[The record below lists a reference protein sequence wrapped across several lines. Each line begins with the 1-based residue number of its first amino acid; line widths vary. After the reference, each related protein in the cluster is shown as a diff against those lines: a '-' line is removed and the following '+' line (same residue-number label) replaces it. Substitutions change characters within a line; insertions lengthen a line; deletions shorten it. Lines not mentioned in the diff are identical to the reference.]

1 MVLSAK
7 KKIALG
13 VGVVFVI
20 FMVVT
25 YVNWFVYPF
34 VSAKPNYADVEK
46 VFNKLQI
53 PPDWVEIS
61 RSENKGIAGRQ
72 CPIESDGCFSKGKR
86 YQLNPGV
93 EKSGILEILR
103 SSGCISP
110 TYTETVVV
118 GGSNTASYECTS
130 GGVRVSGSLIKKDVR
145 WEASVYAGSR

>member
-1 MVLSAK
+1 MVPSAK

-72 CPIESDGCFSKGKR
+72 CPIESDGCFSLSKDFKIRNDLDGAG
-86 YQLNPGV
+86 LV
-93 EKSGILEILR
+93 EFMKSA
-103 SSGCISP
+103 GCISP
-110 TYTETVVV
+110 TISQRAIAADDKNIGYDSECAV
-118 GGSNTASYECTS
+118 GMGRLISEYNPKKKELY
-130 GGVRVSGSLIKKDVR
+130 VSAR
-145 WEASVYAGSR
+145 SR